1 MLTVDI
7 QHASSAES
15 LPSDEEIHSW
25 ALAALTAAGEHS
37 SLNKSSLNNSSETN
51 TEEKELSVRIVDPDE
66 IQQLNRQYRD
76 KDKPT
81 NVLSFPCELPP
92 GVEVPLLGDLIICAQ
107 VVKAEAA
114 EQHKSEQSHWAHM
127 VVHGTLHLLGY
138 DHIDDTEADEM
149 ESLESKIIQQ
159 LGFPEPYA
167 ERESLEH

>member
-7 QHASSAES
+7 QHACSAES

-25 ALAALTAAGEHS
+25 ALAALNAASGEDY
-37 SLNKSSLNNSSETN
+37 SLQDAD
-51 TEEKELSVRIVDPDE
+51 EKELSIRIVDPEE
-66 IQQLNRQYRD
+66 IQQLNQQYRN

-92 GVEVPLLGDLIICAQ
+92 GVDVPLLGDLVICAQ
-107 VVKAEAA
+107 VVRDEAI
-114 EQHKSEQSHWAHM
+114 EQRKSEVSHWAHM
-127 VVHGTLHLLGY
+127 IVHGTLHLLGY
-138 DHIDDTEADEM
+138 DHIEDDEADQM
-149 ESLESKIIQQ
+149 ESLETQIIQT

>member
-7 QHASSAES
+7 QHACSAET

-25 ALAALTAAGEHS
+25 ALAALTAAQGEDS
-37 SLNKSSLNNSSETN
+37 QSEN
-51 TEEKELSVRIVDPDE
+51 ASDKELSVRIVDAEE

-92 GVEVPLLGDLIICAQ
+92 GVDVPLLGDLVICAQ
-107 VVKAEAA
+107 VVRDEAIA
-114 EQHKSEQSHWAHM
+114 QQKLEMSHWAHM

-138 DHIDDTEADEM
+138 DHIEDAEAEEM
-149 ESLESKIIQQ
+149 ESLESKILHT

-167 ERESLEH
+167 EREPLEH